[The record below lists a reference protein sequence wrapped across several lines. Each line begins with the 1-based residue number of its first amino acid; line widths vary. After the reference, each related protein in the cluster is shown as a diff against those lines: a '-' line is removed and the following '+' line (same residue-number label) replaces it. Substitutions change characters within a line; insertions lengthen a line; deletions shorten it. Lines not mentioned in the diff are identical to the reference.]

1 MKKSFVLITAAI
13 FSTSLSFAQTKKTPV
28 PTPPAKPV
36 ITELELKVE
45 VDKEKEII
53 LKEHEVLEEVDN
65 LLMEKIEAVRAI
77 REDIVEPASGPAT
90 SEKPTTAA
98 PKPKEEETF
107 NMALVDQKPHFVGG
121 ESEMYKWLSANIMY
135 PPEALERGAT
145 GKIIVSFVIEKDGK
159 ITNVKLVRGK
169 DPDLDKE
176 AVRIVKKMPKWEP
189 ALNRGVPVRCEYTLP
204 ITFNLKP

>member
-1 MKKSFVLITAAI
+1 MKKSFVLIAASI
-13 FSTSLSFAQTKKTPV
+13 FATSLSFAQTKKTTV

-65 LLMEKIEAVRAI
+65 LLMEKTQAI
-77 REDIVEPASGPAT
+77 MMICEDIVEPTSGPAT
-90 SEKPTTAA
+90 SEKPTAGL
-98 PKPKEEETF
+98 PKNKGEEIF
-107 NMALVDQKPHFVGG
+107 NVIDVDQKPHFVGG

-145 GKIIVSFVIEKDGK
+145 GKIIVSFVIEKDGR
-159 ITNVKLVRGK
+159 ITNARIVRGK
-169 DPDLDKE
+169 DPSLDKE
-176 AVRIVKKMPKWEP
+176 ALRIVKKMPNWEP
-189 ALNRGVPVRCEYTLP
+189 ALHRGVPVRCEYTLP
-204 ITFNLKP
+204 ITFNL